1 MVDNKVEEA
10 SKQEDVRFDIEYDE
24 EVDVITEDKKKN
36 DDQYLRNGEKK
47 NPKHGIGMDEDVD
60 DLEDPPSQRNKH
72 NLEMRNLL
80 PRNL

>member
-1 MVDNKVEEA
+1 MVHNKVEEA

-24 EVDVITEDKKKN
+24 EVDVITEDKKKD
-36 DDQYLRNGEKK
+36 DDQQLRNGEKK
-47 NPKHGIGMDEDVD
+47 KPKHGIEMDEDVD
-60 DLEDPPSQRNKH
+60 DLEDPPSRRNKH

>member
-1 MVDNKVEEA
+1 MVHNKVEEA

-24 EVDVITEDKKKN
+24 EVDVITEDKKKD
-36 DDQYLRNGEKK
+36 DDQQLRNGEKK
-47 NPKHGIGMDEDVD
+47 KPKHGIGMDEDVD